1 MAQDAF
7 RLQHRLEYLLGCHMH
22 RPIRRPLRLALCT
35 FACAIASFAAAAQDA
50 PESLDESLQRCLAAS
65 GPNVV
70 VTASCS
76 AAIDSNRLTPKGLA
90 AALVVRASAFSDSE
104 RPDLGLP
111 DADRALAI
119 DPTLLLAHSVRADLR
134 AKFRDYHGAIE
145 DLDAVLAKVPDDT
158 PTLRRRATFRDW
170 IGDHQA
176 AIDDFN
182 ASLQIK
188 PDASAYSG
196 RAIAYKEGGDPDRAM
211 QDVAKAMEIAP
222 DDPTVIYERAQLR
235 FKSGDFAGAA
245 SDFATAADDP
255 KSDAYVVIWAYLAAV
270 RSGAPNAAKDLA
282 KRAERLASNDNAKD
296 WPGQIIE
303 LYLGHREPGAV
314 SPPNGGHIPWMTDG
328 YRCEADFY
336 VAEYYLMKGD
346 IAAARPLFEAAA
358 NSKIAEFI
366 EPGNARDE
374 LARLDR

>member
-1 MAQDAF
+1 
-7 RLQHRLEYLLGCHMH
+7 MH
-22 RPIRRPLRLALCT
+22 QPIRRPLRLALCAL
-35 FACAIASFAAAAQDA
+35 ACTVASFAAAAQDS
-50 PESLDESLQRCLAAS
+50 PESLDESLQRCLAAT
-65 GPNVV
+65 GPTVV

-119 DPTLLLAHSVRADLR
+119 DPSLLLAHSVRADLR
-134 AKFRDYHGAIE
+134 AKFRDYLAAIK
-145 DLDAVLAKVPDDT
+145 DLDAILAQAPDDT
-158 PTLRRRATFRDW
+158 RTLRRRATFRDW
-170 IGDHQA
+170 LGDHQT

-182 ASLQIK
+182 ASIRIA
-188 PDASAYSG
+188 PDASAYIG
-196 RAIAYKEGGDPDRAM
+196 RAIAFKEGGDPDRAM
-211 QDVAKAMEIAP
+211 QDVAKALELAP
-222 DDPTVIYERAQLR
+222 DDPTVFYERAQLR

-245 SDFATAADDP
+245 GDFATAADDQ
-255 KSDAYVVIWAYLAAV
+255 KSDAYVAIWAYLAAA
-270 RSGAPNAAKDLA
+270 RSGAPDAATDLA
-282 KRAERLASNDNAKD
+282 ARAERLEPKNGAGD

-303 LYLGHREPGAV
+303 LYLGRREPGAV
-314 SPPNGGHIPWMTDG
+314 NPPNGGRIPWMTEG

-336 VAEYYLMKGD
+336 LGEYYLLKGD
-346 IAAARPLFEAAA
+346 AAAARPLLEAAA

-374 LARLDR
+374 LARIAP

>member
-1 MAQDAF
+1 MRQ
-7 RLQHRLEYLLGCHMH
+7 
-22 RPIRRPLRLALCT
+22 PIRRPLRLALCT
-35 FACAIASFAAAAQDA
+35 LACAVASLAAAAQDS

-65 GPNVV
+65 GPTVV

-119 DPTLLLAHSVRADLR
+119 DPSLLLARSVRADLR
-134 AKFRDYHGAIE
+134 AKFRDYRAAIE
-145 DLDAVLAKVPDDT
+145 DLDTILAQVPEDT
-158 PTLRRRATFRDW
+158 RTLRRRATFRDW
-170 IGDHQA
+170 LGDHQA

-182 ASLQIK
+182 TSVRIA
-188 PDASAYSG
+188 PDASAYIG
-196 RAIAYKEGGDPDRAM
+196 RAIAYKEKGDPDRAM
-211 QDVAKAMEIAP
+211 QDVVKALEIAP
-222 DDPTVIYERAQLR
+222 DDPTVFYERAQLR

-245 SDFATAADDP
+245 GDFATAADDQ
-255 KSDAYVVIWAYLAAV
+255 KSDAYVAIWAYLAAA
-270 RSGAPNAAKDLA
+270 RSGAPDAAKDLA
-282 KRAERLASNDNAKD
+282 TRAERLEAKD

-303 LYLGHREPGAV
+303 LYLGRREPGAV
-314 SPPNGGHIPWMTDG
+314 KPPDGGRIPWMTDG

-336 VAEYYLMKGD
+336 LGEYYLLKGD
-346 IAAARPLFEAAA
+346 TAAARPLLEAAA
-358 NSKIAEFI
+358 NSRIAEFI

-374 LARLDR
+374 LARIAP

>member
-1 MAQDAF
+1 M
-7 RLQHRLEYLLGCHMH
+7 HRSIR
-22 RPIRRPLRLALCT
+22 RPIRLALFT
-35 FACAIASFAAAAQDA
+35 FACAVASFAAAAQDS

-65 GPNVV
+65 GPTVV
-70 VTASCS
+70 ITASCS

-90 AALVVRASAFSDSE
+90 AALVVRASAFSDSD

-119 DPTLLLAHSVRADLR
+119 DPSLLLAHSVRADLR
-134 AKFRDYHGAIE
+134 AKLRDYQTAID
-145 DLDAVLAKVPDDT
+145 DLDAVLTQVPDDT
-158 PTLRRRATFRDW
+158 RTLRRRATFRDW
-170 IGDHQA
+170 LGNHQG

-182 ASLQIK
+182 ASLQIS
-188 PDASAYSG
+188 PDASAYVG
-196 RAIAYKEGGDPDRAM
+196 RAIAYKENGDSERAM
-211 QDVAKAMEIAP
+211 QDVVKALELAP
-222 DDPTVIYERAQLR
+222 DDPTVYYERAQLR

-255 KSDAYVVIWAYLAAV
+255 KSDAYVAIWAYLAAM
-270 RSGAPNAAKDLA
+270 RSGAPDAAKDLA
-282 KRAERLASNDNAKD
+282 ARADRLEAKD

-303 LYLGHREPGAV
+303 LYLGRREPAAV
-314 SPPNGGHIPWMTDG
+314 KPPSGGHIPWMTDG

-336 VAEYYLMKGD
+336 LGEYYLLKGD
-346 IAAARPLFEAAA
+346 AAAARPLFEAAA

-374 LARLDR
+374 LARLNR